1 MIKKIGVITSG
12 GDSPG
17 MNAAVR
23 AIVRTA
29 GYHHLEVFGFLQAYQ
44 GLIDNEYIPLNNR
57 SVSNVIQR
65 GGTIIRSARCNA
77 FKTPEGRTRAADN
90 LTALGIDALLVI
102 GGDGSLKGATK
113 LAEQWPG
120 QIVGLPGTIDND
132 LWGTDHTIGYFTALD
147 TALDAIDKI
156 RDTAD
161 AIDRVFL
168 VEVMGRM
175 AGFIAEG
182 VGISG
187 GAEEILVPER
197 KVDVSGLI
205 EDIDAAKRKGKV
217 SFIIVV
223 AEGAY
228 AGGAIALANELQE
241 KSGIE
246 CRPCVLGHIQR
257 GGSPAALDR
266 ILASKLGAYAVEQAI
281 QGQSHVMVGVINN
294 ELVSTP
300 LKHTWQKKKSLDP
313 YLLSLQKILSQ

>member
-1 MIKKIGVITSG
+1 MIKKLAVITSG

-29 GYHHLEVFGFLQAYQ
+29 AHYNLEVFGFLQAYK
-44 GLIDNEYIPLNNR
+44 GLIDNEYIQLNNR
-57 SVSNVIQR
+57 SVSNIIQR
-65 GGTIIRSARCNA
+65 GGTIIRSARCKA
-77 FKTPEGRTRAADN
+77 FKTTEGRAQAAAN
-90 LTALGIDALLVI
+90 LTRLNIDALLVI
-102 GGDGSLKGATK
+102 GGDGSLKGASL
-113 LAEQWPG
+113 LADHWSG
-120 QIVGLPGTIDND
+120 QIIGLPGTIDND
-132 LWGTDHTIGYFTALD
+132 LWGTDYTIGYFTALD

-182 VGISG
+182 VGIAG
-187 GAEEILVPER
+187 GAEETLVPER
-197 KVDVSGLI
+197 PVDVDALI
-205 EDIDAAKRKGKV
+205 ENIQAAKQKGKV
-217 SFIIVV
+217 SFIMVV

-228 AGGAIALANELQE
+228 IGGATVLAQVLQE

-281 QGQSHVMVGVINN
+281 QGQSQVMAGIINN
-294 ELVSTP
+294 ELVLTP
-300 LKHTWQKKKSLDP
+300 LDLTWNNKKSLDP
-313 YLLSLQKILSQ
+313 YLFSLQKILSQ

>member
-1 MIKKIGVITSG
+1 MIKRLAVITSG

-17 MNAAVR
+17 MNAALR

-29 GYHHLEVFGFLQAYQ
+29 IHQNIEVFGFQQAYK
-44 GLIDNEYIPLNNR
+44 GLIDNAYIELNSR
-57 SVSNVIQR
+57 SVSNIIQR
-65 GGTIIRSARCNA
+65 GGTIIRSARCQA
-77 FKTPEGRTRAADN
+77 FKTPEGREQAAAN
-90 LTALGIDALLVI
+90 LSALDIDALLVI

-113 LAEQWPG
+113 LTEHWPG
-120 QIVGLPGTIDND
+120 QIIGLPGTIDND
-132 LWGTDHTIGYFTALD
+132 LWGTDYTIGYFTALD

-197 KVDVSGLI
+197 AVDIKVLI
-205 EDIDAAKRKGKV
+205 QHINQAKQKGKV
-217 SFIIVV
+217 SFILIV

-228 AGGAIALANELQE
+228 PGGASALAQALEE
-241 KSGIE
+241 HSGVE
-246 CRPCVLGHIQR
+246 CRPCILGHIQR

-266 ILASKLGAYAVEQAI
+266 ILASKLGAFAVEQAL
-281 QGQSHVMVGVINN
+281 QGQSNVMVGIINN
-294 ELVSTP
+294 ELALTP
-300 LKHTWQKKKSLDP
+300 MVHTWQNKKNLDP
-313 YLLSLQKILSQ
+313 YLLKLQKILSQ